1 MSSICVFAHYD
12 VTICSQGDNVIR
24 RVSDGAVMAGGQ
36 IILSEGI
43 APVGGGWSVFTVGE
57 LCAQRRAFVFK
68 IGGRCDKVAVGFCVF
83 GSGSGQE
90 DVVIK
95 RLQVN
100 KQLDAFV
107 LFVVTK
113 EHATHMMSLI
123 LCNCCSY
130 CTGCTVHNSPRV
142 SYCRTMLIFA
152 LQSGGWQ
159 QPEFFGVLGG
169 RSGVICGHALLP
181 VHSLRGNSML
191 CRCHCRIAARCK
203 AAVAQPAFHQS
214 SVQHLR
220 CGIES

>member
-1 MSSICVFAHYD
+1 VSSIYAFAHD
-12 VTICSQGDNVIR
+12 DLTILSQGDNVIR

-90 DVVIK
+90 DAVIK

-100 KQLDAFV
+100 NQLDAFI

-113 EHATHMMSLI
+113 EHTTHMLSLI
-123 LCNCCSY
+123 PCNCCSY
-130 CTGCTVHNSPRV
+130 CTGCTVFTIHRA
-142 SYCRTMLIFA
+142 CL
-152 LQSGGWQ
+152 
-159 QPEFFGVLGG
+159 
-169 RSGVICGHALLP
+169 
-181 VHSLRGNSML
+181 
-191 CRCHCRIAARCK
+191 IAAPCLFLPCSP
-203 AAVAQPAFHQS
+203 AAGSNPNFLVSWAVAL
-214 SVQHLR
+214 V
-220 CGIES
+220 